1 MKCVKSAKPKTIQKF
16 TSWLQKLLFCDII
29 RKMKKGEST
38 IKYKGLVLPLI
49 VEKGES
55 GYYVIECPILEGCF
69 TQGKTIDEALK
80 NIREVIELVLPEK
93 KNQAALKDYHP
104 QELSFHTIT
113 L

>member
-1 MKCVKSAKPKTIQKF
+1 M
-16 TSWLQKLLFCDII
+16 WFCDNMNLIYEYMRMMRMMRM
-29 RKMKKGEST
+29 RKKRSS

-49 VEKGES
+49 VEKGGS
-55 GYYVIECPILEGCF
+55 GFYVIECPVLEGCY

-93 KNQAALKDYHP
+93 RNQAAIKDYSP
-104 QELSFHTIT
+104 KELSFHTIT

>member
-1 MKCVKSAKPKTIQKF
+1 
-16 TSWLQKLLFCDII
+16 
-29 RKMKKGEST
+29 MKKRGSI

-49 VEKGES
+49 VEKGE
-55 GYYVIECPILEGCF
+55 GGCYVIECPILEGCF

-93 KNQAALKDYHP
+93 NNQATLKDYRP

>member
-1 MKCVKSAKPKTIQKF
+1 MKNKS
-16 TSWLQKLLFCDII
+16 S
-29 RKMKKGEST
+29 

-49 VEKGES
+49 VEKGID
-55 GYYVIECPILEGCF
+55 GFYIIECPILEGCF

-80 NIREVIELVLPEK
+80 NIREVIELILPEK
-93 KNQAALKDYHP
+93 ENQDILKDYHP

>member
-1 MKCVKSAKPKTIQKF
+1 MSKS
-16 TSWLQKLLFCDII
+16 
-29 RKMKKGEST
+29 KKGSK

-49 VEKGES
+49 IEKGGS
-55 GYYVIECPILEGCF
+55 GFYVIECPVLEGCF
-69 TQGKTIDEALK
+69 TQGETIDKALK

-93 KNQAALKDYHP
+93 KNQIALKDYHP

>member
-1 MKCVKSAKPKTIQKF
+1 M
-16 TSWLQKLLFCDII
+16 
-29 RKMKKGEST
+29 RKKRST

-55 GYYVIECPILEGCF
+55 GFYIIECPILEGCF

-80 NIREVIELVLPEK
+80 NIREVIELVLPEER
-93 KNQAALKDYHP
+93 NQDVLKDYHP
-104 QELSFHTIT
+104 KELSFHTIT